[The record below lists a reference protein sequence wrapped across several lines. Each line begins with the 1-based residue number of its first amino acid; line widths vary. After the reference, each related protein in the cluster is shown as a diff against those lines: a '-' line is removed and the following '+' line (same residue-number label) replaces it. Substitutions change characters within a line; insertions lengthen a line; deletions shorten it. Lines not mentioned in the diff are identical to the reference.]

1 MKRSFRALAVVVLLA
16 LWPALGSMVS
26 GAVAAPVLPSGF
38 RDTVVPFEGLQ
49 AGQGLEEPTVFRF
62 APDGR
67 VFVGEKSGKIL
78 VYDSLSDH
86 TPTLFADLRTEVY
99 NGNDRGL
106 LGLALDPK
114 FDEGHPYVYV
124 LYAYDHQLGEAAP
137 PPRWGNPGEDGDG
150 CPEPPG
156 VETDGCVISG
166 RLSRLTANLATDK
179 STEEKPLITDWCQ
192 QFSSHSVGDLQF
204 DAEGNLWA
212 SGGEGAS
219 FTKVDWGQYGYPEVN
234 PCADPPSN
242 VVGGIEEPP
251 SSEGGALRAQNTQKL
266 GGKLIRVDPETGEGV
281 AANPLHASLNANERR
296 IVGKGFRNPFRFT
309 IDPTTGEVYVDNVG
323 SSVYEEIDRVAP
335 SSSQVFNSGWPCYEG
350 PEPRELYEFRGLAV
364 CKQLY
369 DTPGSTAQPFF
380 YYSHESGV
388 TPEDHCPY
396 AEGSAITGLS
406 FYEGGSYP
414 AAYDGA
420 LFFADSVRGC
430 IYVMRP
436 GEDGRP
442 DPSKLEPFLTDGGL
456 YPGVDIEQGPE
467 GDLFYASLYG
477 PEYTA
482 GAIHRISYDPDA
494 PRAKLSA
501 DKEWGGAPL
510 TVHFDAA
517 ESTDPQGEGLEYE
530 WDLDGNG
537 TFGPPTK
544 SATAT
549 ETYSD
554 PNANKTV
561 SVRVVDET
569 GHSSVA
575 QLTVYPGDS
584 PPHPHIEEPSDGL
597 RWGVGDP
604 INFAGGATDGEGTPL
619 ENADLYWR
627 SRLYHCPGGPESC
640 HAHPLRVFPAV
651 SSGTLIAP
659 DHDLP
664 SHIELTLTATDSRGL
679 SASETVNLYPN
690 VSFLG
695 IRSDPPGV
703 TISAGLQTEPT
714 PFGVEAIEKSEVEV
728 SAPATVEIGG
738 KTYTWQKWS
747 DGGAR
752 VHTIAAQPGAENYI
766 AEYVGQEEKEAA
778 KENPGGGGKTQ
789 QPPSTP
795 PTPQGPPAPSPPV
808 TTIGLHPGKRTH
820 GTRARYSFSADQ
832 PTSSFKCKLDRGN
845 FKPCSSPLVYRG
857 LRPGTHTF
865 TVVASGPG
873 GQGKP
878 ATFSWKVL
886 SKAKKKKR

>member
-1 MKRSFRALAVVVLLA
+1 MTRVLRVLSLLAVGMGLVSAGLA
-16 LWPALGSMVS
+16 PAALG
-26 GAVAAPVLPSGF
+26 APVLPSGF
-38 RDTVVPFEGLQ
+38 RDTVLPFEGLQ
-49 AGQGLEEPTVFRF
+49 AGQGIEEPTVFRF

-67 VFVGEKSGKIL
+67 VFVGEKSGKVL
-78 VYDSLSDH
+78 VYDSLADH

-106 LGLALDPK
+106 LGLALDPE
-114 FDEGHPYVYV
+114 FDEGRPYVYV

-150 CPEPPG
+150 CPDPPG

-179 STEEKPLITDWCQ
+179 STGETPLITDWCQ

-219 FTKVDWGQYGYPEVN
+219 FTKVDWGQYGFPQVN

-242 VVGGIEEPP
+242 VAGGIEEPP
-251 SSEGGALRAQNTQKL
+251 SSLGGALRSQNSQRL
-266 GGKLIRVDPETGEGV
+266 SGKLIRVDPDTGEGV

-296 IVGKGFRNPFRFT
+296 VVGKGFRNPFRFA

-350 PEPRELYEFRGLAV
+350 PKRRELYEFRGLTA
-364 CKQLY
+364 CEQLY
-369 DTPGSTAQPFF
+369 NTPGSTAQPFF

-388 TPEDHCPY
+388 TPEDHCPHE
-396 AEGSAITGLS
+396 EGAAISGLS
-406 FYEGGSYP
+406 FYEGGQYP
-414 AAYDGA
+414 ASYDGA
-420 LFFADSVRGC
+420 LFFADAVRGC

-442 DPSKLEPFLTDGGL
+442 DPLTLEPFLTEGGL

-467 GDLFYASLYG
+467 GDLFYANLYG
-477 PEYTA
+477 PGFTS

-494 PRAKLSA
+494 PRAKLTA
-501 DKEWGGAPL
+501 DQEWGNTPL
-510 TVHFDAA
+510 TVHFNAE
-517 ESTDPQGEGLEYE
+517 ESTDPQAEDLEYE

-537 TFGPPTK
+537 TFGAATPTP
-544 SATAT
+544 TAT
-549 ETYSD
+549 ETYGD
-554 PNANKTV
+554 PSSNKTA

-575 QLTVYPGDS
+575 QLTIYPGDV
-584 PPHPHIEEPSDGL
+584 PPQPEIDEPSDGF
-597 RWGVGDP
+597 RWGVGDA
-604 INFAGGATDGEGTPL
+604 IHFTGEATDGEGAPL
-619 ENADLYWR
+619 DDTNLYWR
-627 SRLYHCPGGPESC
+627 SRLYHCPGGPTSC
-640 HAHPLRVFPAV
+640 HAHPLRVFPSV
-651 SSGTLIAP
+651 SAGTLIAP

-679 SASETVNLYPN
+679 SATKAIDLYPN

-695 IRSDPPGV
+695 IRSNPPGI

-728 SAPATVEIGG
+728 SAPETVEIEGT
-738 KTYTWQKWS
+738 TYTWKKWS

-752 VHTIAAQPGAENYI
+752 THLVAAQPGSNNYV
-766 AEYVGQEEKEAA
+766 AEYSAPGEEEPGEEAQP
-778 KENPGGGGKTQ
+778 NPS
-789 QPPSTP
+789 PPASP
-795 PTPQGPPAPSPPV
+795 AVLGPPAPTSRAPV
-808 TTIGLHPGKRTH
+808 ASIKLHPGKRTH
-820 GTRARYSFSADQ
+820 STRARYAFSADQ
-832 PTSSFKCKLDRGN
+832 PGSSFKCKLDRGS
-845 FKPCSSPLVYRG
+845 FKPCSSPQVYSN
-857 LRPGTHTF
+857 LRPGPHVF
-865 TVVASGPG
+865 AVVASGPG
-873 GQGKP
+873 GQGP
-878 ATFSWKVL
+878 AAKFSWKVL
-886 SKAKKKKR
+886 PKKKSSTR